1 MTSDPRKPRSF
12 VLGEDD
18 KPVNTRSRI
27 DIEIED
33 EPETTSLTVPAATAP
48 NLSRTFRWGTILWLS
63 VSTLFM
69 MWLGLTATQL
79 IEGFFARSAWLGW
92 TASAVATIAAV
103 SALAIIIREIIGL
116 VSLNKIETLQDEA
129 AHAIN
134 FDDRPSAD
142 RAVAT
147 LEEIYARNPET
158 AWGLKEFRSHR
169 NEVMSPHERLQ
180 LADRL
185 LVQPRDQ
192 LVQKI
197 IAKRARRVT
206 LLTAVTPAAALDI
219 LFVAMQNLGM
229 LREIATA
236 YGGRPSTL
244 SNFRLARMVATH
256 LAVTGGL
263 ALSDTL
269 IQQVVGKGIIGRLSA
284 RFGEGAVNGILT
296 TRIGLAAARVCRPIP
311 SKPGDNET
319 LASMV
324 RELLTLKDAQQS
336 EPGSPK
342 GA

>member
-1 MTSDPRKPRSF
+1 MTSELRRPRAF
-12 VLGEDD
+12 VLDGD
-18 KPVNTRSRI
+18 KPAKTRSRI
-27 DIEIED
+27 NIEVEEQPQD
-33 EPETTSLTVPAATAP
+33 TSLTVPTATAP
-48 NLSRTFRWGTILWLS
+48 NLSRTFRWGTVLWLA

-79 IEGFFARSAWLGW
+79 VESFFARAAWLGW
-92 TASAVATIAAV
+92 TASAIAAIAAI
-103 SALAIIIREIIGL
+103 SAIAIIVREVMGL

-134 FDDRPSAD
+134 FDDRASAD
-142 RAVAT
+142 RAVTA
-147 LEEIYARNPET
+147 LESIYAREPET

-219 LFVAMQNLGM
+219 LFVAMQNLSM
-229 LREIATA
+229 LREIATS

-244 SNFRLARMVATH
+244 SNLKLARMVATH

-263 ALSDTL
+263 ALSDTV
-269 IQQVVGKGIIGRLSA
+269 IQHVVGKGLIGRLSA

-311 SKPGDNET
+311 AKPGDNET

-324 RELLTLKDAQQS
+324 RELFTLNDAQQS
-336 EPGSPK
+336 EPGSPA
-342 GA
+342 GP